1 MTLFLVFFLAKDVAR
16 TDRNLDYFQGDD
28 NIHLRILHDVLMT
41 YNMFNF
47 DLGLRTIR
55 FFFERFFVC
64 FLSLGYVQGMNDLLS
79 PILIIMEDEVD
90 AFWCF
95 AGLMSR
101 MVNRKKNEEKSNVDG
116 RLGTKFSSRSI
127 AHQTS
132 IVESS
137 HFTSVYR
144 C

>member
-1 MTLFLVFFLAKDVAR
+1 
-16 TDRNLDYFQGDD
+16 
-28 NIHLRILHDVLMT
+28 
-41 YNMFNF
+41 
-47 DLGLRTIR
+47 
-55 FFFERFFVC
+55 
-64 FLSLGYVQGMNDLLS
+64 MNDLLS

-90 AFWCF
+90 TFWCF

-101 MVNRKKNEEKSNVDG
+101 MVNRQKKKNEEKSNVDR